1 MSPKRQRKR
10 NDGAGATK
18 RARKGP
24 APRVTPKK
32 RNAADLTG
40 RNNDARKGDLAR
52 LDARVDD
59 LSVQLDA
66 RFLHQAKRL
75 DALEA
80 KPADADVLELLR
92 RVQALEAKLEP
103 PSA

>member
-1 MSPKRQRKR
+1 MSSKRKR
-10 NDGAGATK
+10 KDGAASPK
-18 RARKGP
+18 RARKRP
-24 APRVTPKK
+24 APQVTPKK

-59 LSVQLDA
+59 FVSQVDA
-66 RFLHQAKRL
+66 RFLAQAKRL

-80 KPADADVLELLR
+80 KPADADVLELLQ